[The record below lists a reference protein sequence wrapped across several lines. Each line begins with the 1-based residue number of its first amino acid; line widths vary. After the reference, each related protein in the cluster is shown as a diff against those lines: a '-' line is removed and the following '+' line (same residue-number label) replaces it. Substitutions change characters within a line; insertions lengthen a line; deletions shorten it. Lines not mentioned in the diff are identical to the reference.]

1 MSSRSEPLLR
11 VDDLDVHFGEESG
24 LLDRFLGND
33 DGGVVRAVDGVSLD
47 IGENDVVALVGE
59 SGCGKTT
66 LGKAMIGLQRP
77 TSGTVRYR
85 GQDIWKTELEEGDIS
100 YQRIRKSLQMVHQ
113 DAGNSLDPNRTIFD
127 NLNPALKKW
136 RPELNLVERRELV
149 HQMLETVGLTPPD
162 DYASRYPH
170 QLSGGEAQRTVI
182 VRAMLL
188 EPDLIL
194 ADEAVSALDVSLRV
208 NLMDKLLELQE
219 MFSTSFVFIS
229 HNMSN
234 ARYLAAKAD
243 GRIGVMYLGR
253 IVEIGPAEEIIHN
266 PKHPYTKSLLWAT
279 SGLSRIND
287 PIEEPPVRKIDV
299 PDPEDPPS
307 GCRFHTRCP
316 EAREFC
322 TQADPDLDTDVEWD
336 DRHEAACFYA
346 HDRDEYWASE
356 PLPDDIDAE
365 EGGSASRPTA
375 DD

>member
-1 MSSRSEPLLR
+1 MSSSSSGEPLLR
-11 VDDLDVHFGEESG
+11 VDDLDVHFGG
-24 LLDRFLGND
+24 NAGILDRLFGEDND
-33 DGGVVRAVDGVSLD
+33 VVRAVDGVTLD

-77 TSGTVRYR
+77 TGGTIRYR
-85 GQDIWKTELEEGDIS
+85 GQDIWKSQLEAGDIP
-100 YQRIRKSLQMVHQ
+100 YKQIRKSLQMVHQ

-136 RPELNLVERRELV
+136 RSELNLVERRELV
-149 HQMLETVGLTPPD
+149 HRMLETVGLTPSD

-182 VRAMLL
+182 IRSMLL

-208 NLMDKLLELQE
+208 NLMDQLLELQE
-219 MFSTSFVFIS
+219 MFATSFVFIS

-234 ARYLAAKAD
+234 ARYLAGKAD
-243 GRIGVMYLGR
+243 GRIAVMYLGR
-253 IVEIGPAEEIIHN
+253 IVEIGPVEEIIHN
-266 PKHPYTKSLLWAT
+266 PQHPYTKSLLWAT
-279 SGLSRIND
+279 SGLSHIND
-287 PIEEPPVRKIDV
+287 PIEDPPVRSIDV
-299 PDPEDPPS
+299 PDPENPPS

-322 TQADPDLDTDVEWD
+322 TSVDPELVSDTEWP

-346 HDRDEYWASE
+346 HDREEYWNSE
-356 PLPDDIDAE
+356 PLPDEPDEADPATKQ
-365 EGGSASRPTA
+365 TA
-375 DD
+375 ND

>member
-1 MSSRSEPLLR
+1 MNSGSEPLLS
-11 VDDLDVHFGEESG
+11 VENLDVHFGG
-24 LLDRFLGND
+24 DTGILDRFFGD
-33 DGGVVRAVDGVSLD
+33 DSGVVQAVDDVSLD
-47 IGENDVVALVGE
+47 IGENDVIALVGE

-77 TSGTVRYR
+77 TDGTVRYR
-85 GQDIWKTELEEGDIS
+85 GQDIWKPELEEGDIP
-100 YQRIRKSLQMVHQ
+100 YKRIRKSLQMVHQ

-136 RPELNLVERRELV
+136 RSELNLVERRELV
-149 HQMLETVGLTPPD
+149 NQMLETVGLTPSD

-182 VRAMLL
+182 VRSMLL

-208 NLMDKLLELQE
+208 NLMDQLLELQE

-234 ARYLAAKAD
+234 ARYLAGKAD

-253 IVEIGPAEEIIHN
+253 IVELGPVEEVIRN

-287 PIEEPPVRKIDV
+287 PIEDPPVRTIDV

-322 TQADPDLDTDVEWD
+322 TEADPDLTVDREWSD
-336 DRHEAACFYA
+336 SHGAACFYA
-346 HDRDEYWASE
+346 DDRDEYWNSE
-356 PLPDDIDAE
+356 PLPDDSNGADT
-365 EGGSASRPTA
+365 ASPPA